1 MLIASTMAKLF
12 FAMVIG
18 VFVKR
23 IGLLGREGTKNL
35 SGLIVNITSPLLII
49 SSIANVN
56 ITDKRVALYAL
67 VIGFVMYVILIVASR
82 VAAKVFRFS
91 DQYSALYQVSFIFQN
106 CVFMGIPVASSFLG
120 PESVFFITLLG
131 MPYNVLFF
139 SYGVQML
146 TGEKN
151 QASTLNKFVNPGLI
165 AGVIAMVLFFTGL
178 RLPEVVND
186 TFSFVGAVTTPLSM
200 VVLGSMIGDF
210 GLASI
215 FKDKSAY
222 GVSAVRL
229 LVIPLVTWLVLR
241 KILSDPFL
249 VACAVIINAMPVG
262 SVAAMVAASVDG
274 LEKKASVIVALTTLL
289 SMGTIPVVAL
299 VTGIV

>member
-1 MLIASTMAKLF
+1 MLIASTMAKLL
-12 FAMVIG
+12 FAMAIG

-23 IGLLGREGTKNL
+23 IGLVGREGTQTM
-35 SGLIVNITSPLLII
+35 SGLVVNITSPLLIV
-49 SSIANVN
+49 SSVANVN
-56 ITDKRVALYAL
+56 VTDKRLALYAL
-67 VIGFVMYVILIVASR
+67 VIGFVMYAILIVASR
-82 VAAKVFRFS
+82 VAAKVFRFP
-91 DQYSALYQVSFIFQN
+91 DQFSALYQVSFVFQN
-106 CVFMGIPVASSFLG
+106 CLFMGVPVASSFLG
-120 PESVFFITLLG
+120 PESIFFITLLG

-139 SYGVQML
+139 SYGVLLL

-165 AGVIAMVLFFTGL
+165 AAVIALILFFTGL
-178 RLPEVVND
+178 RLPSAVND
-186 TFSFVGAVTTPLSM
+186 TLAFVGALTTPLSM
-200 VVLGSMIGDF
+200 VGLGSMIGDF
-210 GLASI
+210 GLKSI
-215 FKDKSAY
+215 FTDKGAY
-222 GVSAVRL
+222 GVSVVRL